1 MFEHLNEL
9 VTLGS
14 AGTLLFSLVAALFRT
29 RAFVDWLNRHVL
41 NGTPRIVP
49 KEELDLINEYL
60 QRDEIRVSKVLDALP
75 ELVFLPYT
83 DCPAIADNIDVPLA
97 EQYHDEQFS
106 SGRVDDPHA
115 FLYQQNDCELLQAGK
130 GQSLQAYAIGRYS
143 QLRSLPPE
151 QKHRL
156 LVLGANNLVIRPAK
170 NEFVLHHRG
179 NVAETQSNKLHGFGG
194 GYMPY
199 WENGR
204 KSIAVRRDD
213 CKSLRFTAMRE
224 LHEESGLLSLDHV
237 PGFICAI
244 EERHRRDPD
253 GKFGYMTFFFVTL
266 IEDDFEPTYKGDSK
280 EGAKRVVEITK
291 KNLHSMIIHG
301 RIENFDVHPQL
312 RAELLVW
319 IFAGCPGLHFLRRW
333 WLSNPVSRR
342 RLKKSL
348 A

>member
-1 MFEHLNEL
+1 MLAQL
-9 VTLGS
+9 RDLLTVGSIVTL
-14 AGTLLFSLVAALFRT
+14 LVSLAAAFFRT
-29 RAFVDWLNRHVL
+29 RAFVDWLNRHIL
-41 NGTPRIVP
+41 DGTPRAVR

-60 QRDEIRVSKVLDALP
+60 QREEIRISRVLDALP

-83 DCPAIADNIDVPLA
+83 DCPAIASNIDSRKA
-97 EQYHDEQFS
+97 EQYHQEQLS

-115 FLYQQNDCELLQAGK
+115 FVYQNNDHEFLQPGK

-143 QLRSLPPE
+143 QLRSLPAE

-156 LVLGANNLVIRPAK
+156 LVLGANNLVIRPAT
-170 NEFVLHHRG
+170 NEFILHRRG
-179 NVAETQSNKLHGFGG
+179 DVAETQSNKLHGFGG

-199 WENGR
+199 WENGK

-244 EERHRRDPD
+244 EERHRRDPS
-253 GKFGYMTFFFVTL
+253 GKFGYLTFFFVTR
-266 IEDDFEPTYKGDSK
+266 IEEGYEPTYKGDPT
-280 EGAKRVVEITK
+280 EGAKRVVRITK
-291 KNLHSMIIHG
+291 KNLRAMIVHG
-301 RIENFDVHPQL
+301 KVDNFEVHPQL

-319 IFAGCPGLHFLRRW
+319 ILAGCPGLHFLRRW
-333 WLSNPVSRR
+333 WLSNILSRR
-342 RLKKSL
+342 ALKKSL
-348 A
+348 T